1 MNFVKGISDN
11 TFEIYLNS
19 EFDKRDSSDTTA
31 DWTTEFNNILL
42 NPNKG
47 YQIALSSVQ
56 IPNTCPQFHQDES
69 FFIISDTIDSFDVHY
84 DNSKMF
90 STIADMLAYVSSLFN
105 DKITG
110 LSIVQDTDSKKS
122 KIINNSGDD
131 ITLNFSTD
139 YSRKF
144 FRKLGFDYTTD
155 ITLANNTSI
164 ISSYYPSLLGTAR
177 FYVVCEEIVN
187 NSFSGKRYNNWSIF
201 HSVNVNVGFG
211 SYVNY
216 QTNNSLY
223 YHDLN
228 VSASLNNLS
237 FRILDDQLRPVNLN
251 GGGVLM
257 SLFIREV

>member
-1 MNFVKGISDN
+1 
-11 TFEIYLNS
+11 
-19 EFDKRDSSDTTA
+19 
-31 DWTTEFNNILL
+31 
-42 NPNKG
+42 
-47 YQIALSSVQ
+47 
-56 IPNTCPQFHQDES
+56 
-69 FFIISDTIDSFDVHY
+69 
-84 DNSKMF
+84 
-90 STIADMLAYVSSLFN
+90 
-105 DKITG
+105 
-110 LSIVQDTDSKKS
+110 
-122 KIINNSGDD
+122 
-131 ITLNFSTD
+131 
-139 YSRKF
+139 
-144 FRKLGFDYTTD
+144 
-155 ITLANNTSI
+155 